1 MFRSSHPLALALC
14 ACAIGVASAAPA
26 PTGELT
32 LANAIE
38 AALQGHPGL
47 AASTHE
53 LSAAQAR
60 IRQADLRPAPEL
72 GLDVENFAGQGERSS
87 IEALESTL
95 SLSQVIELGSK
106 RALRRSVAEAGL
118 GQVEIERRTRELDVL
133 AEVTQRFIDVVAA
146 QERLAYSRDAVAL
159 AQRTLEGI
167 GGFVDAGKSP
177 EAERTR
183 AAMGVTRA
191 EIEERQAKSVL
202 NSARFRLA
210 VLWGED
216 EPGFLHAKGDLF
228 DLRAVAPYAELRA
241 AIEQSPDFARFA
253 SEQRVHD
260 AELRLARAQ
269 SRPDINFSLGVR
281 RYEDTDGYALV
292 GGFSMPLVSSGRTRG
307 AADELAARAGQT
319 EAARQTALMR
329 ARASVHALH
338 QEMQATSARVGMLR
352 GKAIPQAQ
360 LAVEQI
366 RSGFE
371 RGRFSFHEFATAQEE
386 LLGLRVAAI
395 DAAADYHRL
404 LAEIERLTGIDFT
417 RSEP

>member
-1 MFRSSHPLALALC
+1 MFRSSHPIALALC
-14 ACAIGVASAAPA
+14 ACAMGIAGAAPA
-26 PTGELT
+26 PTGELA

-47 AASTHE
+47 ATSAHE
-53 LSAAQAR
+53 LNAAQAR
-60 IRQADLRPAPEL
+60 IGQAGLRPAPEL
-72 GLDVENFAGQGERSS
+72 GLDVENFAGQGDRRG

-106 RALRRSVAEAGL
+106 RTLRRSVAEAEL

-146 QERLAYSRDAVAL
+146 QERLAYAREAVVL
-159 AQRTLEGI
+159 AQRTLDGI
-167 GGFVDAGKSP
+167 SEFVDAGKSP

-191 EIEERQAKSVL
+191 EIEERQARSVL
-202 NSARFRLA
+202 SSARFRLA

-228 DLRAVAPYAELRA
+228 DLEAVAPYAELRA
-241 AIEQSPDFARFA
+241 AIELSPDFARFA
-253 SEQRVHD
+253 SERRVRE

-269 SRPDINFSLGVR
+269 ARPDLNFSLGVR
-281 RYEDTDGYALV
+281 RFEDTDDYALV
-292 GGFSMPLVSSGRTRG
+292 GGFSMPLVSSGRSRG
-307 AADELAARAGQT
+307 AIDELAARAGQT

-329 ARASVHALH
+329 ARASVHALY
-338 QEMQATSARVGMLR
+338 QELQAKSARVGMLR
-352 GKAIPQAQ
+352 DRAIPQAQ

-366 RSGFE
+366 RRGFE
-371 RGRFSFHEFATAQEE
+371 RGRFSFHELATAQEE

-404 LAEIERLTGIDFT
+404 LAELERLTDIAFT
-417 RSEP
+417 RGEP